1 MSIKNKEIYLKDNQK
16 AVITAFFIAHK
27 HQYDHTHKHA
37 YVHVDIYAHAW

>member
-27 HQYDHTHKHA
+27 HQYIYTYIYAHI
-37 YVHVDIYAHAW
+37 HVDIYAHAW